1 MPYNT
6 QLSAQLDTSRS
17 QARYDRVNAKRHPFL
32 YEQGAASAKRR
43 DAYETKAIQSRDEAV
58 ADKSNINYKFVRS
71 PIDGVV
77 GDLDA
82 VKIGD
87 YLKTGDII
95 TDIEDIPTIWTLME
109 IHASRGSQI
118 KVGQPVQLAS
128 HPPHK
133 SLVKA
138 QSPLYRHATPFP
150 KPVTLPTP

>member
-1 MPYNT
+1 M
-6 QLSAQLDTSRS
+6 
-17 QARYDRVNAKRHPFL
+17 
-32 YEQGAASAKRR
+32 
-43 DAYETKAIQSRDEAV
+43 IQSRDQAV
-58 ADKSNINYKFVRS
+58 ADKSNLNYKFVRS

-87 YLKTGDII
+87 YVNTGDII

-138 QSPLYRHATPFP
+138 QSPLYRHATPFQ
-150 KPVTLPTP
+150 KPATLPTP